1 MKNII
6 EALLIS
12 TDTPLSIDRITEI
25 LDVSREDVQKYIDE
39 LNREYQASDRAFE
52 IKEVA
57 GGYQIYTLAQYAQ
70 WVAELHKR
78 KEKLSRAALE
88 TLAIVAYH
96 QPITRAEVE
105 KTRGVD
111 SSWILESLLQK
122 GLIKTSGRVQAP
134 GRPIKYATT
143 NEFLRYFGINSI
155 ADLPKEE
162 EFGETIALETTE
174 TSPCVTAA
182 ETMEKKDDEPPP
194 SDAGHEIHGDLSV
207 DDGEAPEGP
216 QAAPGQKTDPG
227 TDDEDEDLSETL

>member
-25 LDVSREDVQKYIDE
+25 LDIPRDEIQKCIEE
-39 LNREYQASDRAFE
+39 LNNEYRASDRAFE

-70 WVAELHKR
+70 WVTELHKR

-143 NEFLRYFGINSI
+143 NEFLRYFGINSL

-162 EFGETIALETTE
+162 EFGEAIVQET
-174 TSPCVTAA
+174 A
-182 ETMEKKDDEPPP
+182 ETGPYITAEKTDP
-194 SDAGHEIHGDLSV
+194 AIHTDLTV
-207 DDGEAPEGP
+207 DDGEAPE
-216 QAAPGQKTDPG
+216 QAQTATEQKPEPEA
-227 TDDEDEDLSETL
+227 DEEDKDLGETL

>member
-12 TDTPLSIDRITEI
+12 TDTPLGIDRIIEI
-25 LDVSREDVQKYIDE
+25 LNISKEDIQKYIDE

-57 GGYQIYTLAQYAQ
+57 GGYQIYTLPQYAQ

-162 EFGETIALETTE
+162 EFGENIGPA
-174 TSPCVTAA
+174 SPEAGPYINA
-182 ETMEKKDDEPPP
+182 EKTGPV
-194 SDAGHEIHGDLSV
+194 IHTDLTV
-207 DDGEAPEGP
+207 DDGETPEDTQQTAPDQKTAPE
-216 QAAPGQKTDPG
+216 A
-227 TDDEDEDLSETL
+227 DDEDKDLGETL

>member
-25 LDVSREDVQKYIDE
+25 LDVSREDIQKYIDE
-39 LNREYQASDRAFE
+39 LNQEYQASDRAFE

-143 NEFLRYFGINSI
+143 NEFLRYFGINSLT
-155 ADLPKEE
+155 DLPKEE
-162 EFGETIALETTE
+162 EFGENITPAPPEAGPYTNAEKTE
-174 TSPCVTAA
+174 PAVHA
-182 ETMEKKDDEPPP
+182 
-194 SDAGHEIHGDLSV
+194 DLTV
-207 DDGEAPEGP
+207 NDGEVTEGAQPAPD
-216 QAAPGQKTDPG
+216 QKTGPEAD
-227 TDDEDEDLSETL
+227 TENKDLDDTL

>member
-12 TDTPLSIDRITEI
+12 TDTPLSIDRIIEI
-25 LDVSREDVQKYIDE
+25 LNISREDIQKYIDE

-52 IKEVA
+52 IKEVG
-57 GGYQIYTLAQYAQ
+57 GGYQIYTLAQYAR

-143 NEFLRYFGINSI
+143 NEFLRYFGINTI

-162 EFGETIALETTE
+162 EFGVNIGQVSPEAGPYINAEKTE
-174 TSPCVTAA
+174 PA
-182 ETMEKKDDEPPP
+182 
-194 SDAGHEIHGDLSV
+194 IHTDLTV
-207 DDGEAPEGP
+207 DDGEAPEETP
-216 QAAPGQKTDPG
+216 QTAPDQKTAPGV
-227 TDDEDEDLSETL
+227 DDEDKDLGETL